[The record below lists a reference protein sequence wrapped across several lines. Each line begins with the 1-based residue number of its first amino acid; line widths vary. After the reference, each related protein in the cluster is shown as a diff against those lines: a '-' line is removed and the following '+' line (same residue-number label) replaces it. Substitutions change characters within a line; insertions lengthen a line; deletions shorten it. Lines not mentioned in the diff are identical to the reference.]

1 MKMKKDDLTIKAFI
15 YTERNHNMSWQT
27 VDRILKNKHW
37 SLSKLSNKSGINYQ
51 TIRNYRYL
59 KTEPTFKTMCKI
71 ADALGVSLD
80 ELRGDKNEGDTR
92 R

>member
-1 MKMKKDDLTIKAFI
+1 
-15 YTERNHNMSWQT
+15 MSWQT
-27 VDRILKNKHW
+27 VDCILKKKHW
-37 SLSKLSNKSGINYQ
+37 SLRKLSDKSGISYQ

-59 KTEPTFKTMCKI
+59 RSEPTFKTMCRV

-80 ELRGDKNEGDTR
+80 ELRGDRDEINIR

>member
-1 MKMKKDDLTIKAFI
+1 
-15 YTERNHNMSWQT
+15 MSWQT
-27 VDRILKNKHW
+27 VDRILENKHW
-37 SLSKLSNKSGINYQ
+37 SLRKLSDKSGISYQ

-59 KTEPTFKTMCKI
+59 RSEPTFKTMCRV

-80 ELRGDKNEGDTR
+80 ELRGDRDEINTR

>member
-1 MKMKKDDLTIKAFI
+1 
-15 YTERNHNMSWQT
+15 MSWQA

-37 SLSKLSNKSGINYQ
+37 SLSKLSNRSGINYQ

-80 ELRGDKNEGDTR
+80 ELRGDKDEINTR

>member
-1 MKMKKDDLTIKAFI
+1 MKMKKDNLTIKAFI
-15 YTERNHNMSWQT
+15 YTERNHYMSWQT

-37 SLSKLSNKSGINYQ
+37 SLSKLSNRSGINYQ

>member
-1 MKMKKDDLTIKAFI
+1 ML
-15 YTERNHNMSWQT
+15 WQT

-37 SLSKLSNKSGINYQ
+37 SLRKLSSESGINYQ

-71 ADALGVSLD
+71 ADALHVSLD
-80 ELRGDKNEGDTR
+80 ELRGDKNQ
-92 R
+92 